1 MSSFLWVRCPEAAT
15 WQPVK
20 EMAKR
25 HPHKW
30 DMEADGT
37 LIAVLFTAVEVLP
50 RCYIEVRDT
59 FLRVA
64 AETNRHLL
72 KKSCGQ
78 YLCPE
83 KRISGRIVFF
93 IDKINIF
100 SLSWARLH
108 FGWFAKDIRG
118 WKSAGRKAI
127 HQKGLPRPLT
137 FLYACTES
145 PDMVL
150 PETVTTQDRSIRRM
164 QPAVSWRLYVEQ
176 KQPGAAGEIHPQ

>member
-15 WQPVK
+15 WQRVK

-59 FLRVA
+59 FHGEA
-64 AETNRHLL
+64 AGTNRHLL

-78 YLCPE
+78 YLWPE
-83 KRISGRIVFF
+83 KIFGGISGRVVFLV
-93 IDKINIF
+93 DRINIF
-100 SLSWARLH
+100 PLSWARLH
-108 FGWFAKDIRG
+108 LGWFHTDIRG
-118 WKSAGRKAI
+118 WKRSGRKAI
-127 HQKGLPRPLT
+127 HRKRSATTINISLCLHWITWYGFTRDGDHSGSFHQQNADRSQL
-137 FLYACTES
+137 
-145 PDMVL
+145 
-150 PETVTTQDRSIRRM
+150 ETV
-164 QPAVSWRLYVEQ
+164 Y
-176 KQPGAAGEIHPQ
+176 GAKTA

>member
-15 WQPVK
+15 WQRVK

-37 LIAVLFTAVEVLP
+37 PIAVLFTAVEVLP
-50 RCYIEVRDT
+50 RCYIEVRDA
-59 FLRVA
+59 FRGKA
-64 AETNRHLL
+64 AETNRRLL

-83 KRISGRIVFF
+83 KTFGGGGFQDGVAFLMQAEHVRVIWVISGR
-93 IDKINIF
+93 
-100 SLSWARLH
+100 H
-108 FGWFAKDIRG
+108 PRG
-118 WKSAGRKAI
+118 KRHPGRKAI
-127 HQKGLPRPLT
+127 QQKGLRQPLT
-137 FLYACTES
+137 FLYAGTES

-150 PETVTTQDRSIRRM
+150 PETLTIRDRSIRKM
-164 QPAVSWRLYVEQ
+164 QTPVSQRLYVEQ
-176 KQPGAAGEIHPQ
+176 K